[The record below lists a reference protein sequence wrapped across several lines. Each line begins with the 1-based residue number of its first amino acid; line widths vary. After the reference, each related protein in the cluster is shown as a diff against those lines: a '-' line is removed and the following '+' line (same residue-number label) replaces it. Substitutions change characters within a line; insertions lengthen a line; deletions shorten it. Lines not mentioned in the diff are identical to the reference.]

1 MSLIVMLAVF
11 ALCLFLQA
19 NANMEG
25 FDGSVIQKI
34 AYDLQNDGQ
43 YKVRVILNFVFIF
56 VFDLIGT
63 AYTLFSF
70 LRARKSIA
78 SQMRKIG

>member
-1 MSLIVMLAVF
+1 MLAVF
-11 ALCLFLQA
+11 TLCLFLQA

-56 VFDLIGT
+56 VLAI
-63 AYTLFSF
+63 
-70 LRARKSIA
+70 
-78 SQMRKIG
+78 